1 MRECTSKISFAAP
14 SVPFI
19 YTLEQSLSAIIM
31 KNQRYVILLTIST
44 LAIIINSAIWIAGSG
59 ISAFA
64 QNITGTPP
72 SGTNLNQT
80 SFINENDRPLSLI
93 IDHAGGSF
101 TSLQTDRDNKTWIAT
116 GNWELESEPSIDNQS
131 NSSVVNFNATIGM
144 RGTDNSA
151 GHEHKISEF
160 KLANSFDSKR

>member
-1 MRECTSKISFAAP
+1 MLAAVPYGVVVYSQNLTSNETSIGTVKFGSI
-14 SVPFI
+14 
-19 YTLEQSLSAIIM
+19 
-31 KNQRYVILLTIST
+31 VIDGNGQDVTG
-44 LAIIINSAIWIAGSG
+44 NE
-59 ISAFA
+59 
-64 QNITGTPP
+64 TGTEVTQPVAN
-72 SGTNLNQT
+72 SGSSLRLR
-80 SFINENDRPLSLI
+80 DLI

-160 KLANSFDSKR
+160 KLANQLYSKR